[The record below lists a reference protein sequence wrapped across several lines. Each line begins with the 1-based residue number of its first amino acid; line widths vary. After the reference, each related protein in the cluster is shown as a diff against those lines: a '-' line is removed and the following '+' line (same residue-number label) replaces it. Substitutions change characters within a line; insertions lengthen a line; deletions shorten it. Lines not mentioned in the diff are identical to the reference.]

1 MDNDMQR
8 ENDNRRSVMKMGT
21 VEKNRFSELL
31 EELLNTAE
39 IKNANLAKSLQ
50 YDVSYISKWISGRML
65 PAEKTKRKV
74 LQGISHEIVKQGSK
88 EGCEILSSNYQVVS
102 EEELEAVSMI
112 ILRQNMIMYRSCSG
126 HTVCPSN
133 RRHTFLQV

>member
-8 ENDNRRSVMKMGT
+8 ENDNRRSVIKMGT

-65 PAEKTKRKV
+65 RRRRRSAKFYKGSVMKLLNRVQKR
-74 LQGISHEIVKQGSK
+74 
-88 EGCEILSSNYQVVS
+88 VV
-102 EEELEAVSMI
+102 
-112 ILRQNMIMYRSCSG
+112 RY
-126 HTVCPSN
+126 
-133 RRHTFLQV
+133 

>member
-50 YDVSYISKWISGRML
+50 YDVSYISK
-65 PAEKTKRKV
+65 
-74 LQGISHEIVKQGSK
+74 
-88 EGCEILSSNYQVVS
+88 
-102 EEELEAVSMI
+102 
-112 ILRQNMIMYRSCSG
+112 
-126 HTVCPSN
+126 
-133 RRHTFLQV
+133 

>member
-8 ENDNRRSVMKMGT
+8 ENDNRRRSVIKMGT

-50 YDVSYISKWISGRML
+50 YDVSYIS
-65 PAEKTKRKV
+65 
-74 LQGISHEIVKQGSK
+74 
-88 EGCEILSSNYQVVS
+88 
-102 EEELEAVSMI
+102 
-112 ILRQNMIMYRSCSG
+112 
-126 HTVCPSN
+126 
-133 RRHTFLQV
+133 

>member
-39 IKNANLAKSLQ
+39 IKNANLAKSL
-50 YDVSYISKWISGRML
+50 
-65 PAEKTKRKV
+65 
-74 LQGISHEIVKQGSK
+74 
-88 EGCEILSSNYQVVS
+88 
-102 EEELEAVSMI
+102 
-112 ILRQNMIMYRSCSG
+112 
-126 HTVCPSN
+126 
-133 RRHTFLQV
+133 